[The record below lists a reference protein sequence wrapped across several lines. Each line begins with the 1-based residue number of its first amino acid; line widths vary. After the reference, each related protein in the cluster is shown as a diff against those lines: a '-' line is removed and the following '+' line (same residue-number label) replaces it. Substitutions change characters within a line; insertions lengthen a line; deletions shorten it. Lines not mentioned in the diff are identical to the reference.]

1 MNKKIYLDVINKLY
15 ENTNIQIEK
24 LIDKNNES
32 VEFLTTWVHEIKT
45 PIAASKL
52 IIENNLNSEN
62 EKNVVW
68 HRNGNRKS

>member
-32 VEFLTTWVHEIKT
+32 VEFLTTWVHEIKN
-45 PIAASKL
+45 AYCSF
-52 IIENNLNSEN
+52 
-62 EKNVVW
+62 
-68 HRNGNRKS
+68 